1 MISIFCAAVLGG
13 TVEQRSS
20 RHGHQFQHLTIG
32 IPEVNPAAAIPIVEL
47 AVAMRR
53 NALRLLRP
61 TDCRHAAIV
70 SFLVSNQETRLQAMS
85 GKMNSTHMIGFKES
99 MN

>member
-1 MISIFCAAVLGG
+1 MKQNFTIRQCVGRNLLIAPF
-13 TVEQRSS
+13 
-20 RHGHQFQHLTIG
+20 HGR
-32 IPEVNPAAAIPIVEL
+32 V
-47 AVAMRR
+47 RR